1 MPHDD
6 TTSLDLLI
14 AGIYI
19 IRNKRDG
26 AVYIGSSVNIYD
38 RWAKH
43 HLALVQ
49 GKHRNLPLREAWQR
63 DGAAAFSWQII
74 ERDITGP
81 ALVEAEQR
89 WLDHY
94 RGIAGQHVYNGRQV
108 ISRAERPAI
117 DRQPMMQC
125 PSRLAGVV
133 RFFRDA
139 PFPAPKTKA
148 KHHKLTEDEVRAIR
162 ASVDP
167 STVLG
172 ERYGVSRI
180 TIGHVRTG
188 KTWQHVP
195 FDEGAIPRTWRS
207 LREDSR
213 RLDKRQ
219 VSLLL
224 SAEGRDLLA
233 ALTAERGSSPYAVVE
248 ALIREAA
255 SHRPPH
261 D

>member
-1 MPHDD
+1 
-6 TTSLDLLI
+6 
-14 AGIYI
+14 
-19 IRNKRDG
+19 
-26 AVYIGSSVNIYD
+26 
-38 RWAKH
+38 
-43 HLALVQ
+43 
-49 GKHRNLPLREAWQR
+49 
-63 DGAAAFSWQII
+63 
-74 ERDITGP
+74 
-81 ALVEAEQR
+81 
-89 WLDHY
+89 
-94 RGIAGQHVYNGRQV
+94 
-108 ISRAERPAI
+108 
-117 DRQPMMQC
+117 MMQC

-233 ALTAERGSSPYAVVE
+233 ALTAERGSSPSAVVE